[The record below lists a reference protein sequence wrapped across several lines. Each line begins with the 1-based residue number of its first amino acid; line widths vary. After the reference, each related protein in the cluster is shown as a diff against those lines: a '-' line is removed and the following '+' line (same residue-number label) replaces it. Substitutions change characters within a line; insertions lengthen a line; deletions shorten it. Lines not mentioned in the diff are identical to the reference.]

1 MQVLTCKNFH
11 VKVGIHFLVMSLRH
25 AVLGLLSWQ
34 PMTGYEL
41 AGKFDISLGNAWHAS
56 HSQIYPELGKLE
68 DAGMVEVVARGARNS
83 KTYGVTDEG
92 RAELRRWLVEVEPS
106 RQQRNESAVRA
117 FLAPR
122 LLDPDDAR
130 IALERDLQDV
140 LAQRE
145 QLEEIQRRIDADG
158 GRSPFAPAV
167 DLGLRMSPVMESWLR
182 DQLAA
187 LDDSGS

>member
-1 MQVLTCKNFH
+1 MQVLTCKFLH
-11 VKVGIHFLVMSLRH
+11 VKVGIHSLVMSLRH

-41 AGKFDISLGNAWHAS
+41 ASKFDVSLSNAWHAS
-56 HSQIYPELGKLE
+56 HSQIYPELAKLE

-83 KTYGVTDEG
+83 KTYDVTDDG

-122 LLDPDDAR
+122 LLDPADAR
-130 IALERDLQDV
+130 LALERDLRDV

-145 QLEEIQRRIDADG
+145 QLEGIQRLMDEDG

-167 DLGLRMSPVMESWLR
+167 DLGLRFSPVMEEWLR

-187 LDDSGS
+187 LPDPDS